1 MWECQVCGEELEE
14 QFDACWKCGTP
25 ESETT
30 PPADDFPESDSFLTA
45 VEPDPSALLPQT
57 LPEITYYSIPP
68 WILSGIA
75 IASWEIGSTKV
86 APDAQ
91 LFLNVTLLNMSL
103 SPLSVGHAVVGV
115 TLIHLPLARLLLRAG
130 FRVMVQQDYWTTELR
145 GGRWFLSLF
154 RLPMSIRQ
162 RHSRFR
168 FLYYGSLLSMCLA
181 PFVFMGWILFLAF
194 SRH

>member
-1 MWECQVCGEELEE
+1 MWEYQVCGEELEE

-30 PPADDFPESDSFLTA
+30 PPADVSPDRDNRPTV
-45 VEPDPSALLPQT
+45 VEPDPVALQPQT

-75 IASWEIGSTKV
+75 IAAWEIGSTKV
-86 APDAQ
+86 APDAP

-103 SPLSVGHAVVGV
+103 SSLSVGHAVVGV
-115 TLIHLPLARLLLRAG
+115 ALIHLPLAWLLLRAS
-130 FRVMVQQDYWTTELR
+130 FRVIVRREYRTTELR
-145 GGRWFLSLF
+145 DGRWLLSLF
-154 RLPMSIRQ
+154 RLPMSISQ
-162 RHSRFR
+162 RHSWFR
-168 FLYYGSLLSMCLA
+168 ILYYGSLLSACAA
-181 PFVFMGWILFLAF
+181 PIVFMGWILVLAS